1 MVETICLYMI
11 VIPLIAALGSAGVWW
26 GYIAW
31 DERKH
36 RED

>member
-11 VIPLIAALGSAGVWW
+11 VIPLIAALGSAGVWV
-26 GYIAW
+26 GYFAW

>member
-1 MVETICLYMI
+1 MVEDLILYMI
-11 VIPLIAALGSAGVWW
+11 VIPIIAALGSAGVWV
-26 GYIAW
+26 GYFAW